1 MGRTLLEGYRNRLT
15 DVAEILA
22 ARSHCLRVG
31 DVRTWT
37 EERDRKSVV

>member
-31 DVRTWT
+31 DVRIWT
-37 EERDRKSVV
+37 EEREH